1 MKRTKAS
8 ALSPKLKLWL
18 STPATE
24 GVFGD
29 GKWRLL
35 RAIDKTRS
43 LSAAAKSLDISY
55 RKAWGDLQKA
65 ERCLGIRL
73 SERTRGGMAGGS
85 TRLTGAGRIWMEAY
99 SRFRSRVEQ
108 AVAQAYRMHL
118 QIRPGDRAP
127 LSTLCMRNRDKK
139 QECFRPKRTR
149 RGGNHG

>member
-35 RAIDKTRS
+35 RAIDRTRS
-43 LSAAAKSLDISY
+43 LSAAAKSLGMSY

-65 ERCLGIRL
+65 ERYLGIRL

-85 TRLTGAGRIWMEAY
+85 TRLTEAGRIWMEAY
-99 SRFRSRVEQ
+99 SRFRSRVKK
-108 AVAQAYRMHL
+108 AVSEAYRMHMK
-118 QIRPGDRAP
+118 IRPGDRA
-127 LSTLCMRNRDKK
+127 SFSKSARQGMK
-139 QECFRPKRTR
+139 
-149 RGGNHG
+149 